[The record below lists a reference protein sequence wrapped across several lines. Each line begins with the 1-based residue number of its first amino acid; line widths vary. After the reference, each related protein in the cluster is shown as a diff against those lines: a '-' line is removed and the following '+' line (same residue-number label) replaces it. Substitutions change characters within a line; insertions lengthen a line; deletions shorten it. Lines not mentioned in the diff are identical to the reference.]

1 MTAPVKRTLLSAALL
16 LLLAFGVPL
25 SYAQE
30 DFTLITATDLH
41 FISPELTD
49 GGAYFTAMIES
60 ADGKMTHYS
69 AEIAD
74 AFVAQVIRRK
84 PDALVLTGD
93 LTFNGAKQSHEEL
106 AAKLQPVLEAGI
118 PVYVMP
124 GNHDLNSRIAASFS
138 GSGYTIVP
146 SVNAGEFEA
155 IYRDFGFSSA
165 ISRDANSL
173 SYIAQLRPGL
183 RLLMLDV
190 NTPETPGAIRQSTL
204 AWLWEEMAKAQ
215 RAGDKVIA
223 ASHQNLYAHSSLLS
237 QGYVIANA
245 QSLERVFSQHDVL
258 INLSG
263 HMHMQH
269 TIRGEGITPEAAT
282 SSLSVSPCQYG
293 VVTIGRNAGSYHT
306 EITDVSAWAKENG
319 VTDPN
324 LLHFDVYADAF
335 FRLLAQRQ
343 ALASLGDRDDAQAM
357 ADCLTDINAAYFS
370 GRLDTLSPD
379 PDLIAG
385 WVDTQ
390 SFFGL
395 YIDSILKEIGIDHT
409 RFTFP
414 I

>member
-1 MTAPVKRTLLSAALL
+1 MTVQIKRALLGAALL
-16 LLLAFGVPL
+16 LILAFGVPL

-41 FISPELTD
+41 FISPKLTD

-69 AEIAD
+69 AEIVD
-74 AFVAQVIRRK
+74 AFVSQVIRRK

-93 LTFNGAKQSHEEL
+93 LTFNGAKQSHENL
-106 AAKLQPVLEAGI
+106 AEKLRPILEAGI

-124 GNHDLNSRIAASFS
+124 GNHDLNSRAAASFS
-138 GSGYTIVP
+138 GEGYTLVP
-146 SVNAGEFEA
+146 GVTAAEFAE

-165 ISRDANSL
+165 IARDSHSL

-183 RLLMLDV
+183 RLLMLDT

-204 AWLWEEMAKAQ
+204 AWLKEQLEHACG
-215 RAGDKVIA
+215 AGDKVIA

-237 QGYVIANA
+237 RGFVIANA
-245 QSLERVFSQHDVL
+245 QSLEALYPQHGVL

-263 HMHMQH
+263 HIHMQH
-269 TIRGEGITPEAAT
+269 TVRGTGITPEAAT

-293 VVTIGRNAGSYHT
+293 VVTLGRDTGSYHT

-319 VTDPN
+319 ITDPN

-335 FRLLAQRQ
+335 FRLLAVRQ
-343 ALASLGDRDDAQAM
+343 ALSMLGERADAQAM
-357 ADCLTDINAAYFS
+357 ADCLAGINAAYFS
-370 GRLDTLSPD
+370 GRLDTLNPD
-379 PDLIAG
+379 PALIDSWSA
-385 WVDTQ
+385 TQ
-390 SFFGL
+390 TFFGL
-395 YIDSILKEIGIDHT
+395 YVDSILEESGVDHT
-409 RFTFP
+409 RFIFP